1 MGSET
6 EALPVLPQVGI
17 GTDIHA
23 FEAGRELWCA
33 GLKWE
38 GEGTGLAG
46 HSDAD
51 VVAHAAC
58 NALFSA

>member
-6 EALPVLPQVGI
+6 TPGALPGSLPGAVVLPQVGI

-23 FEAGRELWCA
+23 FEEGRELWCA

-38 GEGTGLAG
+38 G
-46 HSDAD
+46 
-51 VVAHAAC
+51 
-58 NALFSA
+58 